1 MRSFWKLVKAVSAL
15 PRGPWT
21 LQGSCRPGSGRGKNL
36 LYFSRGIK
44 TASKGP
50 SRCPCCARRSLR
62 SRVVFEETRS
72 TRLGLSAPES
82 GSPVVSWPLW
92 ACVCVCAAAWSEGCA
107 LRGFGRNAR
116 CALRCSARPGAPT
129 RPGPTGWAQV
139 QESEVR
145 SGWLEESSVWA
156 ARSARNIR
164 ETDDKLTECPA

>member
-1 MRSFWKLVKAVSAL
+1 MVKAVSAL

-21 LQGSCRPGSGRGKNL
+21 LQGSSRPGSTGRGKNL
-36 LYFSRGIK
+36 FLYFSRGIK

-72 TRLGLSAPES
+72 TRLGLSALPPLGPVPSPGHPWSRGRS
-82 GSPVVSWPLW
+82 GPCVPLPGQRDARTSW
-92 ACVCVCAAAWSEGCA
+92 
-107 LRGFGRNAR
+107 NAR

-129 RPGPTGWAQV
+129 RPGPTGAAQV